1 MTQSQTTS
9 HILMVRPAS
18 FGFNAQT
25 AESNAFQNQIEGLS
39 QAEISQ
45 KAQAEFDEFVA
56 KLRSKGIHVQV
67 IEDTKTPEKP
77 DAIFP
82 NNWVSFHADG
92 RVFLYPMCTPN
103 RRLERR
109 NDIIETIASKFEI
122 NQVRDLSVSE
132 AEGKI
137 LEGTGS
143 MVLDHIH
150 QIVYACLSPRTEKS
164 LLEDYAK
171 EIGYE
176 AVVFTSLDEKEG
188 EVYHTNVVMCM
199 GKGFA
204 VICLDTIQNAEER
217 EYVTNRLKQ
226 TGNEIVDI
234 SLAQMNRFAGNMLQ
248 VENAEGKTFLVMSQ
262 TAYNALTDAQVQQ
275 LSAHTEILPVQIDTI
290 ETIGG
295 GSARCM
301 MAEIFCKEK

>member
-1 MTQSQTTS
+1 MQTTS

-25 AESNAFQNQIEGLS
+25 AASNAFQNQIDTLT
-39 QAEISQ
+39 QTEIAS
-45 KAQAEFDEFVA
+45 KAQVEFDGFVA
-56 KLRSKGIHVQV
+56 KLRSKDIQV
-67 IEDTKTPEKP
+67 KVVEDTNSPEKP

-109 NDIIETIASKFEI
+109 MDIIENLANSFSIKE
-122 NQVRDLSVSE
+122 VRDISA
-132 AEGKI
+132 AENEGRI

-143 MVLDHIH
+143 MVLDHKH
-150 QIVYACLSPRTEKS
+150 KIVYACLSPRTEAT
-164 LLEDYAK
+164 LLAEYGK
-171 EIGYE
+171 EIGYK
-176 AVVFTSLDEKEG
+176 VVAFTSLDEKGG

-199 GKGFA
+199 GDGFA
-204 VICLDTIQNAEER
+204 VICLDTIRDKAER
-217 EYVTNRLKQ
+217 EKVAASLTS
-226 TGNEIVDI
+226 TGNEIVTI
-234 SLAQMNRFAGNMLQ
+234 SLAQMNQFAGNMLQ
-248 VENAEGKTFLVMSQ
+248 VQNTAGKTFLVMSQ
-262 TAYNALTDAQVQQ
+262 TAFNALNPAQIAQ
-275 LSAHTEILPVQIDTI
+275 LSQHTEILPVQIDTI

-301 MAEIFCKEK
+301 MAEIFCAAK